1 MIDKIHEKIVF
12 RTIIEVLGKPQEHVE
27 ATMKDYVD
35 KLKAD
40 KHYKILKE
48 EFAEIKKQEKEELWA
63 TFTELEIEIKD
74 VGKLLNFCFDYMP
87 SMLEVIEPA
96 QLTLSDGDI
105 SMFLNDLQAK
115 LHGIDMVAKQV
126 KAESDIVQKNMGH
139 LLKNY
144 ITVLLSKEGRT
155 SEELAHLTGVEK
167 STLEDFLDHLID
179 KEVVNLQKGV
189 YSLKKELPKN

>member
-1 MIDKIHEKIVF
+1 MMIMEKIVF
-12 RTIIEVLGKPQEHVE
+12 RTIVEVLGKPQEHVE

-48 EFAEIKKQEKEELWA
+48 EFAEVKKQEKEELWA
-63 TFTELEIEIKD
+63 TFTELEIEIKE

-144 ITVLLSKEGRT
+144 ITVLLSKEGR
-155 SEELAHLTGVEK
+155 SGEELSRLTGVEQSK
-167 STLEDFLDHLID
+167 LEDFLDHLID
-179 KEVVNLQKGV
+179 KKIVNLQKGM
-189 YSLKKELPKN
+189 YTL

>member
-1 MIDKIHEKIVF
+1 MEKIVF
-12 RTIIEVLGKPQEHVE
+12 RTIVEVLGKPQEHVE

-48 EFAEIKKQEKEELWA
+48 EFAEVKKQEKEELWA
-63 TFTELEIEIKD
+63 TFTELEIEIKE

-144 ITVLLSKEGRT
+144 ITVLLSKEGR
-155 SEELAHLTGVEK
+155 SGEELSRLTGVEQSK
-167 STLEDFLDHLID
+167 LEDFLDHLID
-179 KEVVNLQKGV
+179 KKIVNLQKGMYTLV
-189 YSLKKELPKN
+189 KEPPKP

>member
-1 MIDKIHEKIVF
+1 MMIMEKIVF
-12 RTIIEVLGKPQEHVE
+12 RTIVEVLGKPQEHVE

-48 EFAEIKKQEKEELWA
+48 EFAEVKKQEKEELWA
-63 TFTELEIEIKD
+63 TFTELEIEIKE

-144 ITVLLSKEGRT
+144 ITVLLSKEGR
-155 SEELAHLTGVEK
+155 SGEELSRLTGVEQSK
-167 STLEDFLDHLID
+167 LEDFLDHLID
-179 KEVVNLQKGV
+179 KKIVNLQKGMYTLV
-189 YSLKKELPKN
+189 KEPPKP

>member
-1 MIDKIHEKIVF
+1 MMIIEKIVF
-12 RTIIEVLGKPQEHVE
+12 RTIVEVLGKPQEHVE

-48 EFAEIKKQEKEELWA
+48 EFAEVKKQEKEELWA
-63 TFTELEIEIKD
+63 TFTELEIEIKE

-144 ITVLLSKEGRT
+144 ITVLLSKEGR
-155 SEELAHLTGVEK
+155 SGEELSRLTGVEQSK
-167 STLEDFLDHLID
+167 LEDFLDHLID
-179 KEVVNLQKGV
+179 KKIVNLQKGMYTLV
-189 YSLKKELPKN
+189 KEPPKP